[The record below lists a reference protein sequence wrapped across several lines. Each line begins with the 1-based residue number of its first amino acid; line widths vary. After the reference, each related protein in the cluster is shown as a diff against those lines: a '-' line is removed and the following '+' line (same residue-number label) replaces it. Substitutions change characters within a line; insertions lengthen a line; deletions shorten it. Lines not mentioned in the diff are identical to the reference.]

1 MISAF
6 HPEVNKI
13 YPFEHYTILWLQG
26 GQSVFQIDFR
36 NYQFTGEKIIFL
48 SPGQYF
54 RLLQGNLDIQKMNLS
69 SKVISANHDTRF
81 LFKHIISLGHIELH
95 NSDQNLLSSCP
106 ASDIDNSMR
115 KILQQSIHQWLTQNP
130 FRVSLTELD
139 IIFKLKEIVDATYNK
154 QVSVPQIISALP
166 APPIQVNALVKYR
179 LNLTINKLLQNKLA
193 LEARRE
199 VAFTDK
205 TTKEI
210 AYDLGFNDP
219 KYFNRFFKTQ
229 TTQTPGE
236 FRDHFG
242 YETTDP
248 FISELLVLIDEH
260 YKVQHSTIFYANAM
274 FMSIKTLA
282 KKTKEK
288 LNATVGELIRE
299 KLLAEAKRQLRQDK
313 PVKEIAFDL
322 GFEEA
327 NHFTTYFKHYT
338 NITPTDFRLSLQ
350 KSAPIVE

>member
-1 MISAF
+1 MVNTF

-13 YPFEHYTILWLQG
+13 YPFKHYTILWLKG
-26 GQSVFQIDFR
+26 GQGLFQIDFR
-36 NYQFTGEKIIFL
+36 NYQFTNAKVIFL

-54 RLLQGNLDIQKMNLS
+54 RLLQGKLDIQKVELFS
-69 SKVISANHDTRF
+69 RVISKTYDTRF
-81 LFKHIISLGHIELH
+81 LFKHIISLGHVDLH
-95 NSDQNLLSSCP
+95 DTDQNLFSFCP
-106 ASDIDNSMR
+106 TNDMDNFMH
-115 KILQQSIHQWLTQNP
+115 KILQQSIQQWLTQNP
-130 FRVSLTELD
+130 FQISLTELD
-139 IIFKLKEIVDATYNK
+139 IIFKLKEIVDTKYHK

-166 APPIQVNALVKYR
+166 APPPQVNALVKYR

-219 KYFNRFFKTQ
+219 KYFNRFFKAQ
-229 TTQTPGE
+229 TEQTPGE

-242 YETTDP
+242 YEITDS
-248 FISELLVLIDEH
+248 FVLELLALIDEH
-260 YKVQHSTIFYANAM
+260 YKEQHSTTFYADAM

-282 KKTKEK
+282 KKAKEK
-288 LNATVGELIRE
+288 LNTTVGELIRE
-299 KLLAEAKRQLRQDK
+299 KLLAEAKRQLRQDV
-313 PVKEIAFDL
+313 PVKDIAFDL

-327 NHFTTYFKHYT
+327 NHFTAYFKHYT